1 MMPSG
6 FSHNLLSKDGTAFY
20 FPDFLGED
28 ESNAFLELLTQ
39 DILWQHD
46 EVVLFGK
53 RYITA
58 RKVAWYGDQPFEYRY
73 SGNSHQANPWTGGL
87 QQIKDKIEQAT
98 GHQFNSCLLNLYH
111 EGKEGMGWH
120 SDDEKSLDSSA
131 AIGSVS
137 FGAVRKFAFRHK
149 ESREKISLELG
160 NGSLLL
166 MESPTQ
172 THWNHALLKTARKTG
187 PRINLTFRK
196 MRI

>member
-1 MMPSG
+1 MPSQ
-6 FSHNLLSKDGTAFY
+6 NLLPSDGIALY
-20 FPDFLGED
+20 FPGLFGEE
-28 ESNAFLELLTQ
+28 ESCAFLELLTRE
-39 DILWQHD
+39 IIWQHD

-58 RKVAWYGDQPFEYRY
+58 RKVAWYGDRPFEYRY
-73 SGNSHQANPWTGGL
+73 SGNSHQAKPWTDGL
-87 QQIKDKIEQAT
+87 QQIKDKIELAT

-111 EGKEGMGWH
+111 EGNEGMGWH
-120 SDDEKSLDSSA
+120 SDDEKTLEPTA

-172 THWNHALLKTARKTG
+172 THWHHALLKTARKTG

-196 MRI
+196 MKA

>member
-6 FSHNLLSKDGTAFY
+6 FSQNILSQDGAAFY
-20 FPDFLGED
+20 FPDFFGEE
-28 ESNAFLELLTQ
+28 ESCAFLELLTR

-73 SGNSHQANPWTGGL
+73 SGNSHNAKPWTDGL
-87 QQIKDKIEQAT
+87 QQIKDKIERAT

-111 EGKEGMGWH
+111 EGNEGMGWH
-120 SDDEKSLDSSA
+120 SDDEKTLEPTA

-137 FGAVRKFAFRHK
+137 FGAVRNFAFRHK
-149 ESREKISLELG
+149 ESRVKISLELG

-172 THWNHALLKTARKTG
+172 THWHHALFKTARKTG

-196 MRI
+196 MKV